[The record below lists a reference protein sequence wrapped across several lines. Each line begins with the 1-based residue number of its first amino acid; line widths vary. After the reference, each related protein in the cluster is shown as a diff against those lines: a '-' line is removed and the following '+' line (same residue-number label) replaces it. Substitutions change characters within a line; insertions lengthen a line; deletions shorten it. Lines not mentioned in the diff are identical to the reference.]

1 LFVPQFNPYHRVAAF
16 YLGRVSLIASFN
28 MISRADLLNFSSVDA
43 GTVNRILP
51 PVVSLLLVVLIA
63 WQMSRMIWMLVPGS
77 AIGDAVPLPDTLPE
91 STSVQNSSTDV
102 QFIADTHIFGT
113 ADVEDSGPL
122 LIAQADEDLADTR
135 LVNLTLNGT
144 VASEIPNYSVAIIS
158 DDGEDQEVYIIGDSV
173 GNNTTLHA
181 VYADRVVL
189 NEKGVLTNLKLPREF
204 KDVPVSNRRR
214 TTSTRQSSDN
224 SQSIQAV
231 VTQNLTKLTDVI
243 RPTPYRVDGKQV
255 GFRVYPG
262 RDRRK
267 FAALGLRPGDIIKDI
282 DGKELTDA
290 SQAMQVFQSL
300 GTSEQVTVTIERN
313 GESESLTLKTSQLDL
328 SGEQT
333 K

>member
-1 LFVPQFNPYHRVAAF
+1 
-16 YLGRVSLIASFN
+16 
-28 MISRADLLNFSSVDA
+28 MISRANLLNIAGVDA

-51 PVVSLLLVVLIA
+51 PTVSLLLVILIA

-77 AIGDAVPLPDTLPE
+77 AIGDAVPLPDSLPE
-91 STSVQNSSTDV
+91 SASAQNNSTDV
-102 QFIADTHIFGT
+102 TSIAGTHIFGV
-113 ADVEDSGPL
+113 ADAEESVPL
-122 LIAQADEDLADTR
+122 ALAEPDDDLADTR

-144 VASEIPNYSVAIIS
+144 VASEIPNYSIAIIS
-158 DDGEDQEVYIIGDSV
+158 DGGEDQEVYIIGDSV

-204 KDVPVSNRRR
+204 KDMPAGSIRR
-214 TTSTRQSSDN
+214 TTTTTRQRPDN
-224 SQSIQAV
+224 SQSIKAV

-243 RPTPYRVDGKQV
+243 RPTPYRVEGKQV

-267 FAALGLRPGDIIKDI
+267 FSALGLRPGDIIKDI
-282 DGKELTDA
+282 DGKALTDA

-300 GTSEQVTVTIERN
+300 GTSEQVTVTIERA
-313 GESESLTLKTSQLDL
+313 GKSESLTLKTSQLDL

-333 K
+333 Q

>member
-1 LFVPQFNPYHRVAAF
+1 
-16 YLGRVSLIASFN
+16 
-28 MISRADLLNFSSVDA
+28 MISRASFSKIESVDIS
-43 GTVNRILP
+43 TVNRFLP
-51 PVVSLLLVVLIA
+51 PAVSLLLVVLIA
-63 WQMSRMIWMLVPGS
+63 WQLARMIWMLVPGS
-77 AIGDAVPLPDTLPE
+77 SIGDIVALPDSLPE
-91 STSVQNSSTDV
+91 STAAMQSTTDV
-102 QFIADTHIFGT
+102 RSIADSHIFGT
-113 ADVEDSGPL
+113 ADIEDSGPL
-122 LIAQADEDLADTR
+122 LIAEDDADLADTR

-158 DDGEDQEVYIIGDSV
+158 DGGKDQEVYIIGDSV
-173 GNNTTLHA
+173 GNNATLHA
-181 VYADRVVL
+181 VYPDRVVL

-204 KDVPVSNRRR
+204 KNVPVANVRRS
-214 TTSTRQSSDN
+214 TTTTRQKPDN

-282 DGKELTDA
+282 DGQELTDV
-290 SQAMQVFQSL
+290 SRAMQIFQSL
-300 GTSEQVTVTIERN
+300 GTSEQVSVTVERD
-313 GESESLTLKTSQLDL
+313 GESESLILKTSQLDL

>member
-1 LFVPQFNPYHRVAAF
+1 
-16 YLGRVSLIASFN
+16 
-28 MISRADLLNFSSVDA
+28 MISRASLTKFDGVDA
-43 GTVNRILP
+43 STVNRFLP
-51 PVVSLLLVVLIA
+51 PAVSLLLVVLIA
-63 WQMSRMIWMLVPGS
+63 WQLAKMIWMLVPGS
-77 AIGDAVPLPDTLPE
+77 SIGTVVPLPASLPE
-91 STSVQNSSTDV
+91 STPTMQGSTDV
-102 QFIADTHIFGT
+102 RTIADSHIFGT
-113 ADVEDSGPL
+113 ADAEESEPL
-122 LIAQADEDLADTR
+122 VIADADLADTR

-144 VASEIPNYSVAIIS
+144 VASQIPNYSVAIIS
-158 DDGEDQEVYIIGDSV
+158 DGGNDQEVYVIGDSV

-204 KDVPVSNRRR
+204 KDAPIANVRRA
-214 TTSTRQSSDN
+214 TTTTRRNTNN

-243 RPTPYRVDGKQV
+243 RPTPYRVEGKQV

-282 DGKELTDA
+282 DGRELTDA